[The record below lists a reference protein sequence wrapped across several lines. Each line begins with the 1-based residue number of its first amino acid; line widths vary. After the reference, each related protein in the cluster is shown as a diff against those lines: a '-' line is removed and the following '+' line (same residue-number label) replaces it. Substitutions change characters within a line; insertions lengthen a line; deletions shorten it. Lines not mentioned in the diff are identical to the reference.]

1 MNTNALWNSPS
12 GNGKNEPL
20 AQLLRPKL
28 IEEVRGQYDILKE
41 GSILKKA
48 IENDDLFSCIFF
60 GPPGCGKTTVG
71 KIIGNRTSKKFISF
85 SAAKFPMS
93 KLKPLLDEATVR
105 FEKFRERTVLF
116 VDEIHRFNKL
126 QQDVLLPYIESG
138 EVILIGATTENP
150 SFELNPALLSR
161 CKMFVFKQLG
171 PGALK
176 SILDK
181 SLDYI
186 NKSNAQPI
194 KLHDETVNLLVD
206 WSGGDA
212 RTLIN
217 YIEIIENYANDKTD
231 VNIDTELAE
240 EILNRSYVKFS
251 KSGEEH
257 YNFISAFIKSMRGS
271 DPDAAI
277 YYLARMLEA
286 GEDPL
291 YVARRIVR
299 FASEDIGLADPNAM
313 SVAVAAFQASKFIG
327 MPECTTS
334 LAEAAV
340 YMAVSPKSNRIYLA
354 YKKAATEVQR
364 HPDRP
369 IPLKL
374 RNAVTKLMKD
384 MGYGKEYKYAHD
396 ESDAFV
402 LESYLPEDLE
412 NIIFY
417 RPSSFGKES
426 RVKDKLETIW
436 KRTYEDRKDE

>member
-1 MNTNALWNSPS
+1 
-12 GNGKNEPL
+12 
-20 AQLLRPKL
+20 L

>member
-1 MNTNALWNSPS
+1 LNTNALWNSPS

>member
-1 MNTNALWNSPS
+1 
-12 GNGKNEPL
+12 
-20 AQLLRPKL
+20 L

-412 NIIFY
+412 NIIFSK
-417 RPSSFGKES
+417 SSG
-426 RVKDKLETIW
+426 R
-436 KRTYEDRKDE
+436 